1 MPVISDIDR
10 TSIHPPVGAWR
21 RRVSQLALSLGLGA
35 SLFGLSG
42 LVAQPAWALTAEEAY
57 AISAG
62 DNDDRLAALRAVV
75 AKGDPALPAFLQAL
89 ADDTVKVAG
98 NRAYIV
104 YGDDV
109 KDAATGEPAKL
120 PEGAEDVVNNN
131 RMGSEIEA
139 ALAIGKLASTDRDER
154 AAAIEALSSAADESQ
169 LATIDKALAAESD
182 AQLLKQLKTVRSKA
196 LLNSQDPGRRLE
208 AVKALGADASPE
220 SRSLLMERMND
231 GAETDATVKGAL
243 QAALD
248 AVNRKLAWGEHAGVL
263 FTGISLGSILLLA
276 ALGLAI
282 TYGLMGVIN
291 MAHGE
296 LMMIGAYAT
305 FAVQNVFRAY
315 FPEAFDWYILLAVP
329 ASFMAAALVGAVLE
343 RSVFRFLYGRPLE
356 TLLASWGLSLILMQ
370 AVRTVFG
377 AQNVQVENPSWMS
390 GGFDVLSNLTLPYN
404 RLVIIAFAAAVLIG
418 MTLLINKTR
427 MGLFV
432 RSVTQNRPMAS
443 CMGVNTARVDTMAF
457 SLGAGIAGL
466 AGCALSQIGNVG
478 PDLGQNYIVDS
489 FLVVVTGGV
498 GQIAGTVYAAMGLG
512 MVNKLLEGWSGAV
525 LAKIMVLVIVVIFI
539 QKRPQGLFAMKGRS
553 AEA

>member
-1 MPVISDIDR
+1 MPVSKPLNTPR
-10 TSIHPPVGAWR
+10 HTTGVARWGR
-21 RRVSQLALSLGLGA
+21 ALSLALGA
-35 SLFGLSG
+35 ALFGLSAP
-42 LVAQPAWALTAEEAY
+42 VAALTAEEAY

-62 DNDDRLAALRAVV
+62 DNDARIVALQAVV
-75 AKGDPALPAFLQAL
+75 AKGDAALPAFLEAL
-89 ADDTVKVAG
+89 AADTVKVAG
-98 NRAYIV
+98 QRAYIV
-104 YGDDV
+104 HGDDV
-109 KDAATGEPAKL
+109 KDAATGQPAQL
-120 PEGAEDVVNNN
+120 PPDAEDVVNNN
-131 RMGSEIEA
+131 RMSSEIEA
-139 ALAIGKLASTDRDER
+139 ALAAGKLGSADVAER
-154 AAAIEALSSAADESQ
+154 ASAIEALSAVADESK
-169 LATIDKALAAESD
+169 LPIIDKALAAESD
-182 AQLLKQLKTVRSKA
+182 AKLRKQLQTVRSKA
-196 LLNSQDPGRRLE
+196 LLSAQDPARRIE
-208 AVKALGADASPE
+208 GVQALGNDASPE
-220 SRSLLMERMND
+220 SRALLMERMND
-231 GAETDATVKGAL
+231 SAETDAAVKGAL
-243 QAALD
+243 QAAID
-248 AVNRKLAWGEHAGVL
+248 KVGRQLAWGEHAGVL

-305 FAVQNVFRAY
+305 YAVQNVFRAH
-315 FPEAFDWYILLAVP
+315 FPDAFDWYILLAVP
-329 ASFMAAALVGAVLE
+329 ASFLAAAVVGAILE

-370 AVRTVFG
+370 GVRTVFG

-418 MTLLINKTR
+418 MTLMITKTR

-432 RSVTQNRPMAS
+432 RSVTQNRSMAS
-443 CMGVNTARVDTMAF
+443 CMGVNTARVDTLAF

-489 FLVVVTGGV
+489 FMVVVTGGV
-498 GQIAGTVYAAMGLG
+498 GQIAGTVYAALGLG